1 MNKINCTVI
10 KDILPLYADDIVSE
24 DTKKLVE
31 EHLLNCH
38 DCKKELSLLKTDLET
53 PKVVITEKD
62 DIAFLKKLSLDIK
75 KKRVFTAILAATISA
90 IGVILS
96 FAYLTAPEYIPY
108 TQSPEIITANEKNGS
123 VTLSF
128 IGEYEL
134 TQREQGSYD
143 ISIYN
148 TVWNEIIGITKSQT
162 ITVNPNNEKVNTI
175 YYVSNAGQDDK
186 VIYGRNP
193 ISNGG
198 VMTLPRLFLNYYF
211 TLDLLITFVL
221 VGFYLIFRKKE
232 KIKDIIVKILFVPIS
247 YIFSHVMITG
257 LNATSLFATRDF
269 YLILLLV
276 MPIYSL
282 FYILY
287 KKKHSKVRY

>member
-1 MNKINCTVI
+1 MNKINCAII